1 MPVIYCLWRHPYVER
16 MWTYFL
22 NTSKSREWFSLGME
36 GFSLGGTKELRRVT
50 QGTSMI
56 PIVFHAL
63 RKKKKN
69 WKQTL
74 LKLSPL
80 SRWQIDV
87 CYFALYTVVLKFL
100 IIEEREMKWVSLT
113 HGKERLRRWEGAEG
127 WTVVIR
133 AGEVGMS
140 ESRGVWSTRVA
151 QSEWGTLLGAEGPC
165 SWEALLFSSLTL
177 SPPWPAHQE
186 PIYRAKFKYRCD
198 LALIIY
204 FSQLERVHVTQR
216 LTRRGKGALCHSAR

>member
-1 MPVIYCLWRHPYVER
+1 MER

-100 IIEEREMKWVSLT
+100 IIEEREMK
-113 HGKERLRRWEGAEG
+113 
-127 WTVVIR
+127 
-133 AGEVGMS
+133 
-140 ESRGVWSTRVA
+140 
-151 QSEWGTLLGAEGPC
+151 
-165 SWEALLFSSLTL
+165 
-177 SPPWPAHQE
+177 
-186 PIYRAKFKYRCD
+186 
-198 LALIIY
+198 
-204 FSQLERVHVTQR
+204 
-216 LTRRGKGALCHSAR
+216 